1 MTPEQI
7 EEQLVEIKAHLAAIE
22 EQFVERAAHWQALV
36 DEFLQRERE
45 KLDGTN

>member
-22 EQFVERAAHWQALV
+22 ELLVEREAHWRALI
-36 DEFLQRERE
+36 DQFLQQQREQ
-45 KLDGTN
+45 LDGTN